1 MCLEAEVHPFS
12 LRSPFPTLF
21 PFFLSR
27 LLQHN
32 FAGTCCCGLM
42 LWSAEAD
49 GDISSCFIF
58 AGYLEVKFFRPVH
71 RTEKPRINGVDR
83 RLLRSSGPTPAQE
96 GSARGVYSAQEYTS
110 SLQDPQLPKKF
121 VVGWQG
127 GKVVPGINKWATTNS
142 PSVAHRAWA
151 CSQPWSC
158 FTAPWVATS
167 RNKDHLTAFWPLQ
180 QLHSRQ

>member
-1 MCLEAEVHPFS
+1 MPGIKLGLPLLCTWVKHGSITELWSNKLYPPLQFKLSNRHRKQINECVLKQKSIPF
-12 LRSPFPTLF
+12 LFVLLPTLF

-110 SLQDPQLPKKF
+110 SLQDPQLPKKI
-121 VVGWQG
+121 VVG
-127 GKVVPGINKWATTNS
+127 
-142 PSVAHRAWA
+142 
-151 CSQPWSC
+151 
-158 FTAPWVATS
+158 
-167 RNKDHLTAFWPLQ
+167 
-180 QLHSRQ
+180 

>member
-1 MCLEAEVHPFS
+1 MPGIKLGLPLLCTWVKHGSITELWSNKLYPSLQFKLSNRHRKQINECVSNPKSIPF
-12 LRSPFPTLF
+12 LFVLLPTLF

-49 GDISSCFIF
+49 GDISSFIF

-110 SLQDPQLPKKF
+110 SLQDPQLPKKI
-121 VVGWQG
+121 VVG
-127 GKVVPGINKWATTNS
+127 
-142 PSVAHRAWA
+142 
-151 CSQPWSC
+151 
-158 FTAPWVATS
+158 
-167 RNKDHLTAFWPLQ
+167 
-180 QLHSRQ
+180 